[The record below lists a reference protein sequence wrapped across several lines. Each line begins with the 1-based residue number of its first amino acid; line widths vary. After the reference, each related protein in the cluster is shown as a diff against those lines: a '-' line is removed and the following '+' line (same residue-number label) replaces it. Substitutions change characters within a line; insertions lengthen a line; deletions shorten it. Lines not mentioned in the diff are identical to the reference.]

1 MFLIKGLKLACN
13 LHAELP
19 HSGMV
24 RDCKNNSNNKIITLV
39 KKAILSVGNNQNKI
53 TFANDFIL
61 LNLKYYF

>member
-24 RDCKNNSNNKIITLV
+24 RDCKNNSNNSKV
-39 KKAILSVGNNQNKI
+39 
-53 TFANDFIL
+53 FM
-61 LNLKYYF
+61 